1 MGFKAS
7 TITDSEQDLDMKLNK
22 NERQDLETKENH
34 NSEADIEMKENEAY
48 CSIQI

>member
-1 MGFKAS
+1 MS
-7 TITDSEQDLDMKLNK
+7 VITFYTRVLHMLDMKLNK